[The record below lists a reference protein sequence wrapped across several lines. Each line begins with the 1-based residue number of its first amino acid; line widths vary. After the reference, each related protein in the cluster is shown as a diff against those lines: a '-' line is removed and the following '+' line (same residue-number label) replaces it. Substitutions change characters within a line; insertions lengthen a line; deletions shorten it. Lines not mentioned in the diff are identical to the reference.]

1 MIAFLLITLIIA
13 TCRICSLGDKRF
25 SRRLILIVRF
35 RAYMKRTDFIFA
47 FASAVT
53 LSIRYYAIDWSSNIS
68 SNLARNV
75 CIVVNGQFVFCK
87 FLFLALL
94 LNVCNTLV
102 KYHVFP
108 KPNIN
113 RLVCSVWVRNI
124 VDSSSFLT
132 VTRKFGVTFVDHG
145 FDFLKIF
152 EFPSR
157 TTSSATFRSTF
168 FMRNSVC
175 IDELI
180 CFIPSHLSLNFGCR
194 IKLSSLISGSFGKHW
209 LEIIS

>member
-1 MIAFLLITLIIA
+1 MNLQKVVYNHRSRRFFSNGSTNHFSTFTSCYRFTICITWIEVQWMIAFLLITLIIA

-87 FLFLALL
+87 FLFLALF

-113 RLVCSVWVRNI
+113 RLVCSVLVRNI
-124 VDSSSFLT
+124 VDSSPFLT

-145 FDFLKIF
+145 FDFL
-152 EFPSR
+152 
-157 TTSSATFRSTF
+157 
-168 FMRNSVC
+168 
-175 IDELI
+175 
-180 CFIPSHLSLNFGCR
+180 
-194 IKLSSLISGSFGKHW
+194 
-209 LEIIS
+209 

>member
-1 MIAFLLITLIIA
+1 MNLQKVVYNHRSRRFFSSGSTNHFSAFTSCHRFTICITWIEVQWMIAFLLITLIIA

-94 LNVCNTLV
+94 LNMCNTLV

-124 VDSSSFLT
+124 VDSSPFLT

-145 FDFLKIF
+145 FDFL
-152 EFPSR
+152 
-157 TTSSATFRSTF
+157 
-168 FMRNSVC
+168 
-175 IDELI
+175 
-180 CFIPSHLSLNFGCR
+180 
-194 IKLSSLISGSFGKHW
+194 
-209 LEIIS
+209 